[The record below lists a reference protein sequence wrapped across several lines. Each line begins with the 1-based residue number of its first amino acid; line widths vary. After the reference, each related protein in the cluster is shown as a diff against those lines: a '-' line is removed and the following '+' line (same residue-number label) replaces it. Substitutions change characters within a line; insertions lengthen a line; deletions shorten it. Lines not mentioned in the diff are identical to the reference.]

1 MLNNFVRFKCT
12 NGTVFNDV
20 RCGLLIALL
29 HIAEGILFA
38 KEKNKEAFILICY
51 DNIRRYIRVKNFLT
65 NKYNSE

>member
-12 NGTVFNDV
+12 NGTVLNDV

-38 KEKNKEAFILICY
+38 KKKRTKNHLSLSVMTILGDI
-51 DNIRRYIRVKNFLT
+51 L
-65 NKYNSE
+65 E